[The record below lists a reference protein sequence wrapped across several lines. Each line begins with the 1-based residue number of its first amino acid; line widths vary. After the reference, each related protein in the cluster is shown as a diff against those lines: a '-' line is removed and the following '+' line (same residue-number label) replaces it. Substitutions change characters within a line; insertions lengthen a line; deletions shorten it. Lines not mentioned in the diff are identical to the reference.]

1 MGALSFSSIEVTIG
15 SSADLIKSLKF
26 IFLIFKHGKDHL
38 LKRISKGIIIG
49 NQEARFQLPELL
61 SNLLFWVI
69 RIILSNDEFGLFLA
83 LVCIFLEQ
91 AGVEEVAPI

>member
-1 MGALSFSSIEVTIG
+1 MGALSLSGIEVTIG

-26 IFLIFKHGKDHL
+26 IFLILKHGNNHF
-38 LKRISKGIIIG
+38 LKRVSKGIIIG

-61 SNLLFWVI
+61 GNLLFWVVF
-69 RIILSNDEFGLFLA
+69 IILGNDEFRLFLA

-91 AGVEEVAPI
+91 AGKEEVVPI